1 MHSKCNAKLHGSYKR
16 NDRRQNILY
25 LGTQNDNPAFEKA
38 DVSIGVRSDI
48 RLIPE
53 LTCQYFVEFNHLSI
67 FLKRLED
74 NDFAFSDKLLLNL

>member
-1 MHSKCNAKLHGSYKR
+1 VCNAKLHGSYKQ
-16 NDRRQNILY
+16 NDRRQNISY

-38 DVSIGVRSDI
+38 DVSIDVRSDI

>member
-1 MHSKCNAKLHGSYKR
+1 MLNSMAAINR
-16 NDRRQNILY
+16 MTEDRIY
-25 LGTQNDNPAFEKA
+25 HTWGTQNDNPAFEKA

-74 NDFAFSDKLLLNL
+74 NGFAFSDKLLLNL